1 MMKQTVLRGMMGF
14 PCREL
19 PEPHRVWEEALAAD
33 TATRRTLHTHIP
45 CCRDRSP
52 LDFSSAEME
61 EETAEHVRFPRSGLE
76 QWRGEPADAACPG
89 GCMPGGLD
97 AESPVPDRT
106 ARVAE
111 AYS

>member
-1 MMKQTVLRGMMGF
+1 MMKQTVLRGMREF
-14 PCREL
+14 QCREL
-19 PEPHRVWEEALAAD
+19 PESGRVREREQVSGAAL
-33 TATRRTLHTHIP
+33 RRTLHTHIP

-76 QWRGEPADAACPG
+76 QWRGEPADAACSG